1 MKHSPRIVSPRV
13 EALLEA
19 KVCNLIEPN
28 QNYWNSEVIDSTM
41 LHFEAEIQGRSQN
54 LKLGGAALLLVVCSD
69 FGFRF
74 HCYLVA

>member
-41 LHFEAEIQGRSQN
+41 LHFEADLFFS
-54 LKLGGAALLLVVCSD
+54 
-69 FGFRF
+69 
-74 HCYLVA
+74 

>member
-41 LHFEAEIQGRSQN
+41 LHFEAEIIKKFPLCLIDQPET
-54 LKLGGAALLLVVCSD
+54 LTWP
-69 FGFRF
+69 
-74 HCYLVA
+74 